1 MNDIVLAMRAR
12 GIKSSA
18 VRELLEFSKNPD
30 VISLAG
36 GIPASDLFD
45 MDGIDEALDAI
56 LREEH
61 RDLFQYGLTE
71 GELGLRQQ
79 ISEWAGTL
87 GIPASPESMLITS
100 GSQQG
105 LDLVARV
112 LFDQGDRVLV
122 ERPTYVAAL
131 QVFQFIGAQ
140 IDGIRGS
147 TDGLDLDQVEREL
160 KRGGVKAIYLTPNF
174 ANPTGYT
181 MPLTQRVRLVELAQR
196 HGCAIIEDDPY
207 GQLRFSGEA
216 IPSLLSI
223 ASQQSGGN
231 RTVCYLSTFSKVF
244 SPGVRVGWIALPEAL
259 RPPMA
264 VAKQAFDLH
273 TSTLTQDIVARY
285 LASGRLA
292 SRIEVLRTAYRTRRD
307 ALTKALRGAFG
318 DDLSFNEPE
327 GGMFLWCRFARQ
339 VPAEEVL
346 EAAIRE
352 KVVFVPG
359 KAFYASD
366 PEYDTLRVSY
376 SMLGEQS
383 AEEAAHRLKRAW
395 DAVARG

>member
-18 VRELLEFSKNPD
+18 VRELLEFSKMPD

-45 MDGIDEALDAI
+45 MEGIDDAI
-56 LREEH
+56 GGILHDEH

-71 GELGLRQQ
+71 GEVSLREQLCQ
-79 ISEWAGTL
+79 WAGTL
-87 GIPASPESMLITS
+87 GIPAAPESMLITS

-140 IDGIRGS
+140 IDGIRGGP
-147 TDGLDLDQVEREL
+147 DGLDLDQLEREL

-181 MPLTQRVRLVELAQR
+181 MPLAQRVALVELAQH

-207 GQLRFSGEA
+207 GQLRFSGDP

-223 ASQQSGGN
+223 ASKQPGGN

-244 SPGVRVGWIALPEAL
+244 SPGVRVGWLVLPPTL

-273 TSTLTQDIVARY
+273 TSTLTQNIVTRY

-292 SRIEVLRTAYRTRRD
+292 ARIDVLRAAYRARRD
-307 ALTKALRGAFG
+307 ALTHALRATFG
-318 DDLSFNEPE
+318 DELLFNEPE

-339 VPAEEVL
+339 VSAERVL
-346 EAAIRE
+346 EAAIGE

-366 PEYDTLRVSY
+366 PEHDTLRLSY
-376 SMLGEQS
+376 SMLADGN
-383 AEEAAHRLKRAW
+383 AGEAAHRLKRAW
-395 DAVARG
+395 DAVAQD

>member
-18 VRELLEFSKNPD
+18 VRELLEYSKMPG

-45 MDGIDEALDAI
+45 MEGIDDALAAI
-56 LREEH
+56 LRDEH

-71 GELGLRQQ
+71 GEVSLREQ
-79 ISEWAGTL
+79 IALWAGTL
-87 GIPASPESMLITS
+87 GIPATAESMLITS

-131 QVFQFIGAQ
+131 QVFQFVGAQ
-140 IDGIRGS
+140 VDGIRGGP
-147 TDGLDLDQVEREL
+147 DGLDLDQVEREL
-160 KRGGVKAIYLTPNF
+160 RRGGVKAIYLNPNF

-181 MPLTQRVRLVELAQR
+181 TPLAQRIALVELAQR

-207 GQLRFSGEA
+207 GQLRFSGEP
-216 IPSLLSI
+216 IPSLLEI
-223 ASQQSGGN
+223 ASAQPGGN

-244 SPGVRVGWIALPEAL
+244 SPGVRVGWLVLPPAL
-259 RPPMA
+259 RPPTA

-273 TSTLTQDIVARY
+273 TSTLTQNIVARY

-292 SRIEVLRTAYRTRRD
+292 GRLDVLRAAYRTRRD
-307 ALTKALRGAFG
+307 ALTHALRDAFG
-318 DDLSFNEPE
+318 DDLQFNEPD

-339 VPAEEVL
+339 VPAERVL

-366 PEYDTLRVSY
+366 PEPDTLRVSY
-376 SMLGEQS
+376 SMLSDENAG
-383 AEEAAHRLKRAW
+383 EAARRLKRAW
-395 DAVARG
+395 DAVVGN